1 MKKKD
6 CFPKKKS
13 TYYTEKKF
21 RCIYAF
27 VHPLKKVCFVH
38 HCLDAPRETY
48 RHHTKLRRAFTRRF
62 MLDCQPERPCMHILE
77 ELPDSTISQAHK
89 HILAW
94 VRILLENGYTCYN
107 PPGTIEQAQSLKLS
121 TAKLYCERRDM
132 DLSEILCCQNCE
144 VCVYKKEH
152 CKHMNVIDQDLEALR
167 EYKEYQKG
175 LDNPS
180 ILSHNTIEK

>member
-1 MKKKD
+1 
-6 CFPKKKS
+6 
-13 TYYTEKKF
+13 
-21 RCIYAF
+21 
-27 VHPLKKVCFVH
+27 
-38 HCLDAPRETY
+38 
-48 RHHTKLRRAFTRRF
+48 
-62 MLDCQPERPCMHILE
+62 MHILE